1 MRRRQRLEQYNMKI
15 VNFIRLIRAVKRIRQ
30 VALIFAKHGFYQ
42 IITNI
47 GLSKFFIF
55 KKYLKSTYPVDDF
68 QNVPPEIRLRYALEE
83 LGPTFI
89 KLGQILSQEVSALPL
104 KYIIELKKLQD
115 SVQLHYIQFD
125 EIQSIVEKET
135 GKDLNDIFD
144 SFDEKPIASASIAQV
159 HRAVLKD
166 GTVVAVKIKKKNVDK
181 IVENDLDVLFF
192 IVGIIKKPVKE
203 FLYITNPEGIYKEF
217 SKSLKTELNFLK
229 EAGFTEKIRKSNLDK
244 DSVIIPKIYWDY
256 STDSLLVE
264 DFIDAVKVKDIVELT
279 RRGYNTKNILKIFLR
294 HFFKQ
299 IFIIGRFNADPH
311 PGNLFVIDEHRIG
324 VIDFGSIGIL
334 TEDLRRNS
342 LEYYIS
348 FLKGDYEEASG
359 KFIEICLGNI
369 SEREEQEFKFEL
381 MEFIEGFFNKPFKD
395 IYSSEILLET
405 LKIGAM
411 HNLAIPAELSLLFK
425 ALLSIESVAKT
436 LDPDFSFVSGT
447 DFYGLNNIDNWL
459 DNKEKAKNI
468 KEQIASEFKSYKHFL
483 GGFPKKADK
492 ILKKMSEDNF
502 SIDFIHKGLEGLV
515 KEIEKSSKRLTVGL
529 LVVSLIISSALL
541 MFLGEKSMHWMVSIG
556 MIGWIVGF
564 FYILILIFRGL

>member
-1 MRRRQRLEQYNMKI
+1 MKI
-15 VNFIRLIRAVKRIRQ
+15 INFIRFIRAVKRIRN
-30 VALIFAKHGFYQ
+30 VTLIFAKHGFYQ

-55 KKYLKSTYPVDDF
+55 KKYLKSAYPVDDF
-68 QNVPPEIRLRYALEE
+68 QNVPPEMRLRYALEE

-115 SVQLHYIQFD
+115 NVQLNQIEFD
-125 EIQSIVEKET
+125 EIKNIVEKEL
-135 GKDLNDIFD
+135 GKNLGDIFD
-144 SFDEKPIASASIAQV
+144 SFDEKPVASASIAQV

-166 GTVVAVKIKKKNVDK
+166 GTIVAVKIKKKNVDK

-192 IVGIIKKPVKE
+192 MVGIIKNPIKE
-203 FLYITNPEGIYKEF
+203 FLYISNAEEIYKAF

-244 DSVIIPKIYWDY
+244 DSVVIPKIYWDY

-264 DFIDAVKVKDIVELT
+264 DFIDAIKVKNTVELS
-279 RRGYNTKNILKIFLR
+279 RRGYNTKNILKIFLS

-311 PGNLFVIDEHRIG
+311 PGNLFVISENKIG

-334 TEDLRRNS
+334 TADLRRSS
-342 LEYYIS
+342 LEYYIH
-348 FLKGDYEEASG
+348 FLKGDYEEASV

-369 SEREEQEFKFEL
+369 SEKEEQEFKFEL

-468 KEQIASEFKSYKHFL
+468 KEQIVNEFKSYKNL
-483 GGFPKKADK
+483 IEGFPKKADK

-515 KEIEKSSKRLTVGL
+515 KEIERSSKRLTIGL
-529 LVVSLIISSALL
+529 LVVALIVSSALL
-541 MFLGEKSMHWMVSIG
+541 MFLGGNSMRWMVSIG

-564 FYILILIFRGL
+564 FYVLILIFKGLR